1 MKLKPEQLAGH
12 LKKGL
17 APVYLVG
24 GDEPL
29 QVEESCDAI
38 RKQAREAGY
47 TEREVMSV
55 EKGFDWNQLTQSAGS
70 MSLFGDKKILELR
83 MPAGKPGK
91 EGAKA
96 FAEYLD
102 HLPEDTLLMV
112 ICGKLDSATVKT
124 KWVQSLEKA
133 GVMIQV
139 WPVDANRLPDW
150 IAQRMRSRGLQA
162 SGEAISLL
170 SERVEGNLLA
180 AAQEIEKLLLLHGS
194 GRVDVDAV
202 AASVAD
208 SARFSLFD
216 LVDHA
221 LAGRQERVVRML
233 NGLRGEGV
241 EPILILWAL
250 TREIRSLAL
259 MSTSLSQGMAVEAVL
274 ARHRVWE
281 KKKPLMKSAL
291 KRHSRAR
298 WYGLLRKC
306 AQIDRIIK
314 GAAVGKPWD
323 ELLQLGLWLAGR
335 PLLRA

>member
-1 MKLKPEQLAGH
+1 MKLKPEQLAAH

-17 APVYLVG
+17 APVYLVC

-38 RKQAREAGY
+38 RKQAREEGF
-47 TEREVMSV
+47 TEREVLTV
-55 EKGFDWNQLTQSAGS
+55 EKGFDWSALAQSAGS
-70 MSLFGDKKILELR
+70 MSLFGDRKILELR
-83 MPAGKPGK
+83 MPTGKPGK

-96 FAEYLD
+96 FGEYVQNLSD
-102 HLPEDTLLMV
+102 DTVLMV
-112 ICGKLDSATVKT
+112 ICGKLDASTMKT
-124 KWVQSLEKA
+124 KWVKSLEEA
-133 GVMIQV
+133 GVLIQV
-139 WPVDANRLPDW
+139 WPIDAARLPMW
-150 IAQRMRSRGLQA
+150 IEQRMRSRGLQG
-162 SGEAISLL
+162 SKEAISLL
-170 SERVEGNLLA
+170 AERVEGNMLA
-180 AAQEIEKLLLLHGS
+180 AAQEIEKLLLLQGS

-221 LAGRQERVVRML
+221 LAGRDERVVRML

-241 EPILILWAL
+241 DPVLILWAL
-250 TREIRSLAL
+250 TREIRSLAQ
-259 MSTSLSQGMAVEAVL
+259 MSTSLSQGQGIEAVL
-274 ARHRVWE
+274 ARHRIWE

-291 KRHSRAR
+291 KRHSRGR
-298 WYGLLRKC
+298 WYSLLRKC
-306 AQIDRIIK
+306 AHIDRIIK

-323 ELLQLGLWLAGR
+323 ELLQLGLLVAGR